1 MTHMPELQAI
11 NIERYL
17 PQRRPMRMVSEVLEY
32 ADKRIRCR
40 CRIEADNPLLEA
52 GVFPVHGGLE
62 LLAQSS
68 GLLLGL
74 AQHGDMPRVAG
85 IVQVKSFR
93 LQTVPIP
100 VAADCIVQA
109 RLLGGSPDAAQFE
122 GEAFYN
128 ERDFF
133 SGTLMLAQLLKETT

>member
-1 MTHMPELQAI
+1 MTHTPELQAI
-11 NIERYL
+11 DIERYL

-32 ADKRIRCR
+32 ADQRIRCR

-52 GVFPVHGGLE
+52 AVFPVRGGLE

-93 LQTVPIP
+93 LQAVHVP

-109 RLLGGSPDAAQFE
+109 RLLGGNLDAAQFE
-122 GEAFYN
+122 GEAYYN
-128 ERDFF
+128 EQEFF
-133 SGTLMLAQLLKETT
+133 AGTLMLAQLLKETT